1 MPSKPNTVSRSWYG
15 PSVLRTVV
23 SLTAMFGLSPAALVT
38 TPPPPLL

>member
-1 MPSKPNTVSRSWYG
+1 MLSKPNTVSYSRYG

-23 SLTAMFGLSPAALVT
+23 SLTAVLELSPAALVT